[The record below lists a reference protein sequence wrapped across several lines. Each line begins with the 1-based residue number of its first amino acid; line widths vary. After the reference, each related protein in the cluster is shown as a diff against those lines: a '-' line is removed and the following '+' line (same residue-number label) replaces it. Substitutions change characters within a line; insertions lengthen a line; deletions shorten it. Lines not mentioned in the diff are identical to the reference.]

1 MSNWARIAYMDR
13 CLNDKFKKCFTV
25 NEIAEKFEVSTRQV
39 KKDIEY
45 MRYQLQAPIVYNKAL
60 KRYEYDEPFQL
71 LRIANRQLLLTCSFL
86 RSILKVSNYLPIVA
100 ENLTKKLDEL
110 LGSDFLELSKNIV
123 YQLSRFELIDNDMLG
138 FLTDSMMNKRQL
150 KIDYENLEGEKKE
163 FIIEPFLILNYS
175 GDWYVI
181 AYNHKPESLGVF
193 KLSRIN
199 KISILDDPFVYHATK
214 EELDTLVETSFGA
227 FKDSEDD
234 IIKKVTLRFY
244 DYAYRITK
252 NMIFHHDQV
261 RTTGENNRGEYVEFE
276 IPVKVYP
283 EILSYALQY
292 GASCEVI
299 APEEFRE
306 LWLKEIKKMAEIYIK
321 R

>member
-13 CLNDKFKKCFTV
+13 CLNDKFKKSFTV
-25 NEIAEKFEVSTRQV
+25 NEIAEKYEVSARQV

-45 MRYQLQAPIVYNKAL
+45 MRYQLQAPIIYNKEL
-60 KRYEYDEPFQL
+60 KRYEYNEPFQL
-71 LRIANRQLLLTCSFL
+71 LSIANRQLLLTCSFL

-100 ENLTKKLDEL
+100 EHLTKKLDEL

-138 FLTDSMMNKRQL
+138 ILTDSMMNKNQL
-150 KIDYENLEGEKKE
+150 KIDYVNIEGEEKE
-163 FIIEPFLILNYS
+163 FIIEPFLLLNYS
-175 GDWYVI
+175 GDWYIV
-181 AYNHKPESLGVF
+181 AYNHKPESLGIF
-193 KLSRIN
+193 KLSRVN
-199 KISILDDPFVYHATK
+199 KISMLDNPFVYHAIK
-214 EELDTLVETSFGA
+214 EELDELVETSFGA

-234 IIKKVTLRFY
+234 TIKKVTLRFY

-252 NMIFHHDQV
+252 NMIFHQNQV
-261 RTTGENNRGEYVEFE
+261 RKTGQNNRGDYVEFE
-276 IPVKVYP
+276 IPVKGYP

-299 APEEFRE
+299 APEDFHE
-306 LWLKEIKKMAEIYIK
+306 LWLKEINKLAELYIK
-321 R
+321 K